1 MDRREQQF
9 IDSASDEK
17 KKYEPYLKFVSNK
30 MVANYGGDSF
40 LAALSKIPSEERDVL
55 IAIFAYDPIEGIRYS
70 LAWQI
75 WNSLQG
81 KKDAPTISASEI
93 TEEGN
98 MMLVTFTV
106 GEKNEITSK
115 WVNEH
120 GNWKLLEYSAISS
133 TLEMPK
139 SIVANPYKFRVSG
152 AYTFPITG
160 DSSSGFQIEA
170 SYTTNF
176 FYYGAGS
183 QAHSAVS

>member
-1 MDRREQQF
+1 MCIPTRWKASYR
-9 IDSASDEK
+9 DSTNFA
-17 KKYEPYLKFVSNK
+17 
-30 MVANYGGDSF
+30 
-40 LAALSKIPSEERDVL
+40 IPSALIQKVFAKSLTRDVL

-160 DSSSGFQIEA
+160 DSSLGF
-170 SYTTNF
+170 
-176 FYYGAGS
+176 
-183 QAHSAVS
+183 